1 MKKVYL
7 KLSLI
12 LLLLG
17 VLSIYVQPVNAYADT
32 SKAVTVVAKRS
43 KKAKKKIETIETK
56 KQFMDSIVKHVI
68 NLDKNIK
75 FKINRKAIK
84 NTYKEFNKIF
94 DDLSENMK
102 FNEIMSNTS
111 SQNTLT
117 SDEGGRY
124 FEFTL
129 KLKYDIDKA
138 EAKKTLSNISPIVK
152 TKEELIRSMVEHTEN
167 LDEEFSI
174 NIANSV
180 SIDKN
185 EDEYDKLWDSLYAI
199 PEFND
204 IKRYSKG
211 FKSNFYYYKKYY
223 KWKISI
229 KYDLVKEEVNSLND
243 FIRNWVVENIKPE
256 MTEEEKVRAIN
267 DFMVREYR
275 YTYGDNVQP
284 PTDNLSCPDGKLG
297 KYSVYTSFAL
307 LYGKGGVCDAKAKMF
322 YRLAKEAGL
331 SVIYIT
337 GNIIPD
343 RLHAWNMV
351 KVDGNWYHLDNTWNR
366 GHYEGS
372 GEYDYFARRDYYLKS
387 DASMS
392 KDHSWDRTKYPAAN
406 TDYPLGPEHALPE
419 DTDNLYNT
427 FSLNKAS

>member
-17 VLSIYVQPVNAYADT
+17 VVSIYVQPVNAYADT
-32 SKAVTVVAKRS
+32 SKVVTVVAKRS

-84 NTYKEFNKIF
+84 NNSKAFEKLF

-117 SDEGGRY
+117 ADEGGRY

-211 FKSNFYYYKKYY
+211 FKSNFYYYK
-223 KWKISI
+223 
-229 KYDLVKEEVNSLND
+229 N
-243 FIRNWVVENIKPE
+243 
-256 MTEEEKVRAIN
+256 
-267 DFMVREYR
+267 
-275 YTYGDNVQP
+275 
-284 PTDNLSCPDGKLG
+284 
-297 KYSVYTSFAL
+297 
-307 LYGKGGVCDAKAKMF
+307 
-322 YRLAKEAGL
+322 
-331 SVIYIT
+331 
-337 GNIIPD
+337 
-343 RLHAWNMV
+343 
-351 KVDGNWYHLDNTWNR
+351 
-366 GHYEGS
+366 HYNHI
-372 GEYDYFARRDYYLKS
+372 
-387 DASMS
+387 
-392 KDHSWDRTKYPAAN
+392 DH
-406 TDYPLGPEHALPE
+406 
-419 DTDNLYNT
+419 
-427 FSLNKAS
+427 

>member
-1 MKKVYL
+1 
-7 KLSLI
+7 
-12 LLLLG
+12 
-17 VLSIYVQPVNAYADT
+17 
-32 SKAVTVVAKRS
+32 
-43 KKAKKKIETIETK
+43 
-56 KQFMDSIVKHVI
+56 MDSIVKHVI

-84 NTYKEFNKIF
+84 NTNKEFNKIF

-111 SQNTLT
+111 SYRTLT
-117 SDEGGRY
+117 ADAGGRY

-129 KLKYDIDKA
+129 RPKYEINKA
-138 EAKKTLSNISPIVK
+138 EAKKILSNISQIVK
-152 TKEELIRSMVEHTEN
+152 TKEELIRSMVEHAEN

-174 NIANSV
+174 NIVNSI

-185 EDEYDKLWDSLYAI
+185 KDEYDKLWESLYAI

-204 IKRYSKG
+204 ISRYSKG
-211 FKSNFYYYKKYY
+211 FKSNFYSYKKYY
-223 KWKISI
+223 KWKIST
-229 KYDLVKEEVNSLND
+229 KYDLAKEEVNSLND
-243 FIRNWVVENIKPE
+243 FIRNWVTENIKPE

-284 PTDNLSCPDGKLG
+284 PTDSLSCPDGKLG

-307 LYGKGGVCDAKAKMF
+307 LYGKGGVCDSKAKMF
-322 YRLAKEAGL
+322 YRMAKEAGV
-331 SVIYIT
+331 SVLYIT
-337 GNIIPD
+337 GTASGGP
-343 RLHAWNMV
+343 HAWNMV

-372 GEYDYFARRDYYLKS
+372 GEYEYFVSRDYYLKS

-392 KDHSWDRTKYPAAN
+392 KDHSWDRANFPVAN
-406 TDYPLGPEHALPE
+406 TDYPLGDEHALPE
-419 DTDNLYNT
+419 DTDSVYST

>member
-94 DDLSENMK
+94 DNLSENMK

-138 EAKKTLSNISPIVK
+138 EAKKTLSNISPILK
-152 TKEELIRSMVEHTEN
+152 TKEEIVQSMTTHVAN
-167 LDEEFSI
+167 LDEKFSI
-174 NIANSV
+174 NIEYSALNPDSE
-180 SIDKN
+180 SEDN
-185 EDEYDKLWDSLYAI
+185 ELWDMLFAT

-204 IKRYSKG
+204 VYRYNKD
-211 FKSNFYYYKKYY
+211 FNQQYYKY
-223 KWKISI
+223 KNYFKLKVRT
-229 KYDLVKEEVNSLND
+229 KYDLNKEEVNSLND
-243 FIRNWVVENIKPE
+243 FIRNWVAENIKPE

-343 RLHAWNMV
+343 GLHAWNMV

-392 KDHSWDRTKYPAAN
+392 KDHSWDRTKYPAAD